1 MSYIQVDTKKFLV
14 LVVVVVL
21 VFLVIFGVKSLAD
34 NHPSFY
40 ANCSEARA
48 HHDTNI
54 PKSSAYYRP
63 ELDRDHD
70 GFACE

>member
-1 MSYIQVDTKKFLV
+1 MGYIQIDTKKALLLIGV
-14 LVVVVVL
+14 LFVTFMLIVGARS
-21 VFLVIFGVKSLAD
+21 IAD

-54 PKSSAYYRP
+54 PKSSSFYRT